1 MQGMN
6 RRESVVESTRYGS
19 ASRRIARNRL
29 ISFANGRRETG
40 PVLIPIPSQVFPS
53 RIHRGSRSILFYRP
67 LEEMRGRPALIKTLN
82 RKCGLRRNGGGWWY
96 VELSRSNRTSETSGT
111 FDINRFYVCI
121 INLVE
126 NCVSIKIIVFDQREF
141 FCGSLEVRIIWKIL
155 RMPFCLIIFS
165 IIGFQNLE
173 WKFREICLN

>member
-1 MQGMN
+1 MH
-6 RRESVVESTRYGS
+6 
-19 ASRRIARNRL
+19 ARNEPPRERCWIDSLRL
-29 ISFANGRRETG
+29 HVEANSAESFNFLCKWATRNWPRSYSY
-40 PVLIPIPSQVFPS
+40 PLPSIFPS

-126 NCVSIKIIVFDQREF
+126 NCVSIKIILDQGEF
-141 FCGSLEVRIIWKIL
+141 FCSSL
-155 RMPFCLIIFS
+155 
-165 IIGFQNLE
+165 
-173 WKFREICLN
+173 

>member
-19 ASRRIARNRL
+19 TSRRIARNRL

-126 NCVSIKIIVFDQREF
+126 NSVSIKIIVLDRREF
-141 FCGSLEVRIIWKIL
+141 FYSSLEVGIIWKIL
-155 RMPFCLIIFS
+155 RVPFV
-165 IIGFQNLE
+165 
-173 WKFREICLN
+173 